1 LRNFTIFH
9 IKKYIIIKAESIMMR
24 WRKFIAR
31 MGRVGGGDHL
41 KKTLVKTLNRGMIE
55 VKVVGE

>member
-31 MGRVGGGDHL
+31 MGRVGGGEHF
-41 KKTLVKTLNRGMIE
+41 KKSLVKNLKSGMTV
-55 VKVVGE
+55 VKVVG